1 MHLDV
6 LVYSV
11 YVLLQCD
18 YVDVYVLKVKQTRQ
32 TNIPNYPPH
41 PMVLKICCR

>member
-1 MHLDV
+1 MRTLLTHLDV

-18 YVDVYVLKVKQTRQ
+18 YVDVYVLKVKQTQ
-32 TNIPNYPPH
+32 Q
-41 PMVLKICCR
+41 MK